1 MADTSTDRRGG
12 QTWPGLLG
20 MLLAGTD
27 LAADDT
33 AWVMDRVLSG
43 EATAAQLAGFLVAL
57 RAKGEAADEVA
68 GLAAAMLRHARR
80 VTVTGP
86 AVDVVGT
93 GGDQAR
99 TVNIS
104 TMAAVVVAAAG
115 VPVVKH
121 GNRAASSASGAAD
134 VLEALGVAID
144 LPPDAVAA
152 SVEQAGI
159 GFCFAPVFHPAM
171 RHTGPV
177 RRELGVPTAM
187 NVLGPLTNPAQPPA
201 ALVGCADARLAPV
214 LAEVLAGRGGSALVV
229 RGDDGLDEL
238 TTTTTSTVWVVGGGE
253 VRREVVD
260 PAALGVAPATRED
273 LRGGDAAVNA
283 AVFRRVLAG
292 ERGPVRD
299 AVLVNAAGALV
310 AFDGVAAGPPADV
323 SGALAAA
330 LDRAD
335 RRDRLRRGG
344 AVAGALGGALD
355 AAAGGY
361 SRLTGCPPVH
371 TARSACTRRTMCTL
385 GARCARPAPVGTS
398 PLAGRRPLP
407 LVRSRARRRTSPR
420 CRPVTT
426 SGTRCGCRCGAPRRP
441 C

>member
-1 MADTSTDRRGG
+1 MADTSTDRQGG
-12 QTWPGLLG
+12 QTWPALLG
-20 MLLAGTD
+20 RLLAGTD

-80 VTVTGP
+80 VTVTRP

-273 LRGGDAAVNA
+273 LRGGDATVNA

-330 LDRAD
+330 MDR
-335 RRDRLRRGG
+335 
-344 AVAGALGGALD
+344 VAGAIDSGAGERVLARWVELSTRLRG
-355 AAAGGY
+355 AA
-361 SRLTGCPPVH
+361 
-371 TARSACTRRTMCTL
+371 TR
-385 GARCARPAPVGTS
+385 
-398 PLAGRRPLP
+398 
-407 LVRSRARRRTSPR
+407 
-420 CRPVTT
+420 
-426 SGTRCGCRCGAPRRP
+426 
-441 C
+441 

>member
-80 VTVTGP
+80 VTVSGP

-152 SVEQAGI
+152 SVEQA
-159 GFCFAPVFHPAM
+159 
-171 RHTGPV
+171 
-177 RRELGVPTAM
+177 
-187 NVLGPLTNPAQPPA
+187 
-201 ALVGCADARLAPV
+201 
-214 LAEVLAGRGGSALVV
+214 
-229 RGDDGLDEL
+229 
-238 TTTTTSTVWVVGGGE
+238 
-253 VRREVVD
+253 
-260 PAALGVAPATRED
+260 
-273 LRGGDAAVNA
+273 
-283 AVFRRVLAG
+283 
-292 ERGPVRD
+292 
-299 AVLVNAAGALV
+299 
-310 AFDGVAAGPPADV
+310 
-323 SGALAAA
+323 
-330 LDRAD
+330 
-335 RRDRLRRGG
+335 
-344 AVAGALGGALD
+344 
-355 AAAGGY
+355 
-361 SRLTGCPPVH
+361 
-371 TARSACTRRTMCTL
+371 
-385 GARCARPAPVGTS
+385 
-398 PLAGRRPLP
+398 
-407 LVRSRARRRTSPR
+407 
-420 CRPVTT
+420 
-426 SGTRCGCRCGAPRRP
+426 
-441 C
+441 